1 MFPCCFCCFVFLSPV
16 FLSLARQRHA
26 ILHTHTQYMRTC
38 ALIRPT
44 GPNAGATLRNPEPA
58 GKRNAPPPQGRH
70 SSCGSFACGSH
81 WLRSGSGG
89 NVSHGTPRMVRLL
102 NTALIATHTMQIR
115 FSHRPAREGGHD
127 AKLPTVVVFSTPSRE
142 GDPDRCR
149 ARCTA
154 DRNRSR

>member
-1 MFPCCFCCFVFLSPV
+1 MPL
-16 FLSLARQRHA
+16 
-26 ILHTHTQYMRTC
+26 
-38 ALIRPT
+38 
-44 GPNAGATLRNPEPA
+44 
-58 GKRNAPPPQGRH
+58 QGRH

-142 GDPDRCR
+142 DGPHGPQPTSTRLLPGAALLLLRLGECAPHTHVRGSGSVPSEMHRRSKSISVTDLAPEQDTR
-149 ARCTA
+149 ASERFM
-154 DRNRSR
+154 